1 MRLDGRNRLWDTNG
15 EKARCVEC
23 LPQRLVIDAEVTRH
37 RVDPE
42 SLRGLGAFNRPLDL
56 ARRGKTALA
65 SLGFPAGP
73 WFAKSKPVAGSDT
86 MPGFRPHGA
95 GP

>member
-1 MRLDGRNRLWDTNG
+1 MSLDGRNRLWDTNG
-15 EKARCVEC
+15 EKASCVEC
-23 LPQRLVIDAEVTRH
+23 LPQRLVIEAEGTRH

-42 SLRGLGAFNRPLDL
+42 SLRCLGAFNRPLDL
-56 ARRGKTALA
+56 GQEGQDRAGIARIPR
-65 SLGFPAGP
+65 GP
-73 WFAKSKPVAGSDT
+73 WFAQSKPVAGSDT